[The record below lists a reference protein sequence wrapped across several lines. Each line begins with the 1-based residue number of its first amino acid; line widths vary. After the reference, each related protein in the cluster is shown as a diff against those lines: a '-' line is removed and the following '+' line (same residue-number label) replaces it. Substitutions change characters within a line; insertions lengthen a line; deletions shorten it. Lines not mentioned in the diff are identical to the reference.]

1 MTGASTNN
9 ESDGVHQLYPKLSIM
24 VPILNEIELLPELL
38 AHLQQWQRKGC
49 EVLLVDGGSSDGS
62 AEVAEAIGFTVL
74 SSPRGRAKQMN
85 AGAAKAKGAV
95 FVFLHADTRLPQDA
109 DQEILH
115 ALKMRHWGHFDVHLS
130 GDKWMLRVI
139 SFFMNYR
146 SRFTGIATGDQALF
160 MSRRTFD
167 SIGGFPDQTLMED
180 VEISKRLNQLGRPVC
195 LHSKV
200 ITSGRRW
207 LTRGIWPTI
216 WLMWRL
222 RWAYWRG
229 AAPDKLEKLYR

>member
-1 MTGASTNN
+1 MTGASIRN
-9 ESDGVHQLYPKLSIM
+9 ENDGVHQLYPKLSII

-74 SSPRGRAKQMN
+74 CSPRGRAKQMN
-85 AGAAKAKGAV
+85 AGAAKAKGTV
-95 FVFLHADTRLPQDA
+95 LVFLHADTRLPENA
-109 DQEILH
+109 DQEIFH
-115 ALKMRHWGHFDVHLS
+115 AIEKRDWGRFDVQLS

-139 SFFMNYR
+139 SFFMNCR
-146 SRFTGIATGDQALF
+146 SRLTGIATGDQALF
-160 MSRRTFD
+160 VVRKTFT

-180 VEISKRLNQLGRPVC
+180 VEISKRLKELERPVC

-207 LTRGIWPTI
+207 LTHGIWPTI

-229 AAPDKLEKLYR
+229 AEPDQLEKLYR